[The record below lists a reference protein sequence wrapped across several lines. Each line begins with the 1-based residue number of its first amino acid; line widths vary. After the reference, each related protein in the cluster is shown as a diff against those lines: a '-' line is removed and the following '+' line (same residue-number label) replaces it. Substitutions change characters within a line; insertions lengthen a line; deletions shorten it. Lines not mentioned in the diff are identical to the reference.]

1 MKPLLTAFPVIKPL
15 ALGIITALGSL
26 STSFAAC
33 NLSPLGQ
40 KIYNAVIGTNQS
52 HSTIP
57 AALTLTTRN
66 QGGPIYLP
74 PNMFYEFA
82 SAMTQ
87 AQYEIDV
94 QTFLFSESDAV
105 EVAMNALLQL
115 QDRLSREGR
124 YGNPVVVRFTLDVLA
139 QFGLPKSA
147 ITGVYR
153 GLSQL
158 QLDPRLVKVELATYD
173 HTFVGS
179 NHTKSGIIDGKLAF
193 IGGANFDD
201 TNDIDNP
208 AMDSA
213 YVLKG
218 DVVKALQANFDL
230 AWSKSTLWDCK
241 TWGNYAYCDKA
252 GNPTPSHRPE
262 VTNAPNPV
270 PATACQP
277 MITMTRGSR
286 NSFNND
292 IDNPQDQ
299 GYLAALNNAQQ
310 VINIISPGFN
320 DDAFLE
326 AVMAAANR
334 GIKVRAVV
342 SLGYEDKAQDLPF
355 QNGTNLENVLKMYA
369 QANATQKANL
379 DIRWYS
385 SNGSTPVEGNAPDAS
400 HLKYMSIDNQV
411 AIAGSANMDT
421 QSWNQSS
428 ELNVAADDATATA
441 QGDSVVFMPIFNRS
455 IPAMSVN
462 YPPIANAGVDG
473 WRMKGKTHTLDGTG
487 SSDPNGNNTLLYS
500 WVQTAGIPVT
510 ITNKTTAT
518 PSFTAPNTKTTLTF
532 KLTVTDTG
540 GLSSTDEVKMS
551 IF

>member
-1 MKPLLTAFPVIKPL
+1 MKPIITLSRLIKPI
-15 ALGIITALGSL
+15 AIAVVTTLGS
-26 STSFAAC
+26 SATGFAAC

-52 HSTIP
+52 NSTIP
-57 AALTLTTRN
+57 SNLTLTTRN

-74 PNMFYEFA
+74 PNMFSHFA
-82 SAMTQ
+82 EEMVK

-105 EVAMNALLQL
+105 DTAMNALLRL

-139 QFGLPKSA
+139 QFGLEKSS

-153 GLSQL
+153 GLQQL

-179 NHTKSGIIDGKLAF
+179 NHTKSGLIDGRIAF

-201 TNDIDNP
+201 TNDAENP

-213 YVLKG
+213 YMLQGEVLKP
-218 DVVKALQANFDL
+218 LQANFDT

-241 TWGNYAYCDKA
+241 TWGNYSYCDKA

-262 VTNAPNPV
+262 VTNAANPV

-277 MITMTRGSR
+277 MITMTRSSK
-286 NSFNND
+286 NAFND
-292 IDNPQDQ
+292 DLDNPQAQ
-299 GYLAALNNAQQ
+299 GFLAAINNAQHTL
-310 VINIISPGFN
+310 NIVTPGFN
-320 DDAFLE
+320 AAAFLE
-326 AVMAAANR
+326 AVMGAANR
-334 GIKVRAVV
+334 GVKVRAVV

-355 QNGTNLENVLKMYA
+355 QNGTNLENVLELYA
-369 QANATQKANL
+369 AANATQKANL

-385 SNGSTPVEGNAPDAS
+385 SNGQTPVEGNAPDAS

-441 QGDSVVFMPIFNRS
+441 QGDSVVFTPIFNRS
-455 IPAMSVN
+455 IPAMNVN
-462 YPPIANAGVDG
+462 FAPIANAGKDG
-473 WRMKGKTHTLDGTG
+473 WRARNKTHSLDGSG
-487 SSDPNGNNTLLYS
+487 SSDPNGNNTLRYS
-500 WVQTAGIPVT
+500 WMQTAGPLVNLS
-510 ITNKTTAT
+510 NKTTAT
-518 PSFTAPNTKTTLTF
+518 PSFNAPNIKTTLVF

-540 GLSSTDEVKMS
+540 GLSSIDEVK
-551 IF
+551 ITVF